1 VSAAAPPVESGSRTS
16 DVRRLLAERPEI
28 ALGIVL
34 IGLILVTHFA
44 SETGFLTARQ
54 LSNTVQIAA
63 PLGIIAA
70 GQTLVMLTAGIDLSV
85 ASTATAAA
93 YVMASQEA
101 RGTAFAIVCGL
112 AVGLVVGLFNG
123 IGVGVFRVNPLI
135 MTLGTATIIVGAIT
149 IFSQSRYATK
159 VSDVPP
165 FVKQVGG
172 GRLLEYLPKSLL
184 LWAPLAIAIILALR
198 YSGLGRMLYAVGD
211 NPRACR
217 LAGVRVWQVQVAVY
231 ALCGMLAALA
241 GIVLA
246 GFTSNVDLALGSSY
260 LLPSVA
266 AVVIGGTSIFG
277 GVGGYSGTIFGA
289 LILTVLSALLTL
301 LDAPQELKTIV
312 YGSIILLL
320 AWAYAALSRST

>member
-1 VSAAAPPVESGSRTS
+1 MSAAAPPAESSSRTA
-16 DVRRLLAERPEI
+16 DLRRLLAERPEI

-34 IGLILVTHFA
+34 LGLILVTHFA

-85 ASTATAAA
+85 ANTATAAA
-93 YVMASQEA
+93 YVMASQAE
-101 RGTAFAIVCGL
+101 RGTFVAIVFGL

-135 MTLGTATIIVGAIT
+135 MTLGTATIIVGAMT
-149 IFSQSRYATK
+149 IFSQSSYATN
-159 VSDVPP
+159 VSDVPR

-172 GRLLEYLPKSLL
+172 GRLLEYVPKSVL
-184 LWAPLAIAIILALR
+184 LWAPLALLIILALR

-217 LAGVRVWQVQVAVY
+217 LAGVRVWQVQIAVY
-231 ALCGMLAALA
+231 ALCGTLAALA

-246 GFTSNVDLALGSSY
+246 GFTSNVDLSLGSSY

-312 YGSIILLL
+312 YGSIILVL